1 MNLSCRDGS
10 RRFPAEASVFLPA
23 ASPELHVETQ
33 VLTNETGRRE
43 ISGVGNDYRAETER
57 FAPSSW
63 RKIFLLLIANI
74 L

>member
-23 ASPELHVETQ
+23 ASPE
-33 VLTNETGRRE
+33 LTNETGRRE